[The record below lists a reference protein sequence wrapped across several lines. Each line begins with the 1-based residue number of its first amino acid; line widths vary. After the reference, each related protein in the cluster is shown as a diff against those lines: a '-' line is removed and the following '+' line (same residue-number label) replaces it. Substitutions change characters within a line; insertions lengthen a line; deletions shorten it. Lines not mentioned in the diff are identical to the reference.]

1 MITILTKERI
11 MGMQYD
17 IGYDIGQSV
26 GTMLIDPAFSE
37 RKAVIDLAQHH
48 YGVGMV
54 TVGPNSIPVE
64 LAHLTWEQ
72 LKIAVGYTRYA
83 EAQESHMKKRRAESS
98 LAQLIRTEKLTLGRR
113 RR

>member
-1 MITILTKERI
+1 
-11 MGMQYD
+11 MGMEFD
-17 IGYDIGQSV
+17 TGLEV
-26 GTMLIDPAFSE
+26 GKVASALLIDADFIEVS
-37 RKAVIDLAQHH
+37 AVVELAQHH
-48 YGVGMV
+48 HGVGRV
-54 TVGPNSIPVE
+54 TIGPLSIPVE